1 MSINISILQKY
12 SSNFRTGYKRE
23 NRNSISILQK
33 YSSNLVTTV
42 VLQFKPNLFQY
53 YKSTL
58 QTQTFAA
65 TLLRMTPI
73 SILQKYSSNIIKKT
87 IFSVIFSEFQ
97 YYKSTLQTS
106 AAAEE
111 DKPQGSVISILQKYS
126 SNLTAA
132 RDGRDDDSLHFNTTK
147 VLFKHMRHGKERGHD
162 GIISILQKYS
172 SNFIF
177 SSPPLF

>member
-53 YKSTL
+53 YKSTR

-87 IFSVIFSEFQ
+87 FFSVIFSEFQ

-106 AAAEE
+106 AAPGTGEMTIAF
-111 DKPQGSVISILQKYS
+111 ISILQKYS
-126 SNLTAA
+126 SNICGMEKSVGTM
-132 RDGRDDDSLHFNTTK
+132 G
-147 VLFKHMRHGKERGHD
+147 
-162 GIISILQKYS
+162 
-172 SNFIF
+172 
-177 SSPPLF
+177 